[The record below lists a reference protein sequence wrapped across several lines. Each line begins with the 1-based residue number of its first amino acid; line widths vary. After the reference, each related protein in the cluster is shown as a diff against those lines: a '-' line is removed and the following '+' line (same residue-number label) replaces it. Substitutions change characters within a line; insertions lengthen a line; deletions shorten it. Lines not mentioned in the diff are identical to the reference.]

1 MSACLKCFARS
12 ERGATAVE
20 FALVSMVG
28 IAVFLGIIEFGRGLH
43 IRNEM
48 SYAADRA
55 ARQILMNPAISN
67 AELELTLRDA
77 IAFASSDLQITLGTE
92 SSQGVEFRTILISQP
107 ISLII
112 PGLNNGRITLGVDRR
127 VPIR

>member
-28 IAVFLGIIEFGRGLH
+28 IAVFLGILEFGRGLH

-55 ARQILMNPAISN
+55 ARQILMNSTISN

-92 SSQGVEFRTILISQP
+92 NSQGVEFRTIVISQP

-112 PGLNNGRITLGVDRR
+112 PGLNNGRITLSVDRR

>member
-28 IAVFLGIIEFGRGLH
+28 IAVFFGIIEFGRGLH